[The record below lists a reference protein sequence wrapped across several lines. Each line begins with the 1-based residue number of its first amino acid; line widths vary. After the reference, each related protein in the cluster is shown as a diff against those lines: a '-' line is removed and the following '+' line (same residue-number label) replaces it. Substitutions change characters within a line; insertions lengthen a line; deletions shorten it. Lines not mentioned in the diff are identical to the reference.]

1 MDPLSLSCNIIGV
14 LTISGKLLSF
24 GYSYGNSVKDFPEDL
39 QDLTGELSSL
49 SGILHALKVVM
60 DSSSPD
66 DSRVASAGIDP
77 NGVAKAMAIPM
88 EHCERLLL
96 DIVGYLEKE
105 YQKSAS
111 KTQGLVQRLSW
122 PLKESKI
129 KGWIERIRR
138 YKNTFSLAL
147 SADEV

>member
-1 MDPLSLSCNIIGV
+1 MDPLSLSCNITGV
-14 LTISGKLLSF
+14 LTISSKLLSF

-39 QDLTGELSSL
+39 RDLTSELSSL

-60 DSSSPD
+60 DSLD
-66 DSRVASAGIDP
+66 DSRAVPAGADP
-77 NGVAKAMAIPM
+77 NGVARAMAIPM

-96 DIVGYLEKE
+96 DIVRYLEKE
-105 YQKSAS
+105 YQKSGS